1 MRINVF
7 LNQEILQGGG
17 NIFSLFVSAAG
28 TSMDKILLLWVSRVF
43 RLGSVVS
50 SPPSSITVSRSTFKL
65 EINFCRVQ
73 VGFDSQPELE
83 AALAHPPLV
92 CF

>member
-1 MRINVF
+1 
-7 LNQEILQGGG
+7 
-17 NIFSLFVSAAG
+17 
-28 TSMDKILLLWVSRVF
+28 MDKIPLLWVRRVF
-43 RLGSVVS
+43 RLGSVVFS
-50 SPPSSITVSRSTFKL
+50 PSSITISRSTFKL

-83 AALAHPPLV
+83 AALARPPFV